1 MSGSDVMKEIRD
13 IAPSILVLIVTAYGD
28 EEVEAFRSGARNYLK
43 KPSRK
48 NSLPGPDAPAPQGT
62 QPSTVTLN
70 QDLKILQAVR
80 SIKTTTEPIS
90 A

>member
-1 MSGSDVMKEIRD
+1 MKEIKD
-13 IAPSILVLIVTAYGD
+13 VASSILVLIVTAYVD
-28 EEVEAFRSGARNYLK
+28 EEVEVDAFRSGARNYLK

-48 NSLPGPDAPAPQGT
+48 NILPGPDSPELPGT

-70 QDLKILQAVR
+70 QYLKILQTVR
-80 SIKTTTEPIS
+80 FIKTTTEPIS